1 MIARQPIV
9 GCGGAHEGEQSTFV
23 ILEKLHQLFRSLEYP
38 IWLQARI
45 IELGHIL
52 LVEMLYIHSVPAPMK
67 GLFLSVQAMHA
78 QLWRPP
84 T

>member
-9 GCGGAHEGEQSTFV
+9 GCGGHTKESKAPFV

-45 IELGHIL
+45 TELGHIL
-52 LVEMLYIHSVPAPMK
+52 LVEMLYIHSVSAPMK
-67 GLFLSVQAMHA
+67 GRFLSVQAMHA